1 MWNSHFIWETL
12 TGTNFLSCSIANSLR
27 DFVEERYYSFT
38 THYMQFIFPVS
49 RKQITLG
56 TRFPTDREDLRKE
69 VGKKV
74 HEKEIELPRN
84 CNDSERDD
92 SVKSRTSSYS
102 YRTFETEEE
111 KRDAK
116 SEITFAY
123 FFIFFLN
130 SAHLFSRFWLSFYYP
145 FCFYSFYSPAFAL
158 TISSNYRLFYR
169 DGGQCRIRL

>member
-1 MWNSHFIWETL
+1 MLYKCHGKFVSIINILRSLRTAHTHLMQRFNLSLQTGKQPGEKRFFFLFKSRGCYVTIRVRWNSHFIWETL

-56 TRFPTDREDLRKE
+56 TRFPTDRDLRKE

-102 YRTFETEEE
+102 CRTFETV
-111 KRDAK
+111 
-116 SEITFAY
+116 
-123 FFIFFLN
+123 
-130 SAHLFSRFWLSFYYP
+130 
-145 FCFYSFYSPAFAL
+145 
-158 TISSNYRLFYR
+158 
-169 DGGQCRIRL
+169 

>member
-1 MWNSHFIWETL
+1 
-12 TGTNFLSCSIANSLR
+12 
-27 DFVEERYYSFT
+27 
-38 THYMQFIFPVS
+38 MQFIFPVS

-74 HEKEIELPRN
+74 HEEEIEQPRN

-102 YRTFETEEE
+102 CRTFETVQE

-123 FFIFFLN
+123 FFIFFKIQLIYFRV
-130 SAHLFSRFWLSFYYP
+130 SGFLLSFLFLFVLFSRFCSHNQL
-145 FCFYSFYSPAFAL
+145 
-158 TISSNYRLFYR
+158 
-169 DGGQCRIRL
+169 